1 MLVQQ
6 GVIALSVIMFVHF
19 VHTKMSSLS
28 ELGIHAALQHI
39 LRMNLYISQKQVWK
53 AMKSKPFLSKIIK
66 HNHSSSCREGPWC
79 HSKAHDVTCLFQ

>member
-1 MLVQQ
+1 MHVQQ
-6 GVIALSVIMFVHF
+6 GVIALSVIMFVQF

-53 AMKSKPFLSKIIK
+53 ASPFCPKLSNIIIPQAV
-66 HNHSSSCREGPWC
+66 E
-79 HSKAHDVTCLFQ
+79 KAHDGTCLFQ